1 MAGKKNQSLDGRQVF
16 GALLRA
22 LREFNDVTPGQ
33 AALIVGYSE
42 SMLEKIERGERN
54 ASPEFIDELE
64 KLLGLTGV
72 LAPTATRLREQRHPD
87 WFGEYAERESE
98 AVSLWS
104 YTTTAVHGL
113 LQTKGYAR
121 AVLSSYYPMLEDDEI
136 EHHLQSRLDRQ
147 ELLSR
152 KPAVNLS
159 QVIHESVLRHPTGGR
174 SIMKGQLER
183 LLEIGDMRNASVQ
196 VLSMRQELHAGFDG
210 PLTLLETPERSWVA
224 YVEVQGNGS
233 VIDSPAEV
241 GKLQARYGMIR
252 SQALSTGDSRKLIEE
267 MIREL

>member
-64 KLLGLTGV
+64 KLLGLQGV
-72 LAPTATRLREQRHPD
+72 LAPTADRLREYRHPD
-87 WFGEYAERESE
+87 WFGEYAEREQD
-98 AVSLWS
+98 AISLWT
-104 YTTTAVHGL
+104 YDAQTIKGL
-113 LQTKGYAR
+113 LQTQSYAR
-121 AVLSSYYPMLEDDEI
+121 AVLSSHYPVLEEEEI
-136 EHHLQSRLDRQ
+136 ERRVQARIDRQ
-147 ELLSR
+147 VLLSR

-159 QVIHESVLRHPTGGR
+159 VVVQEHVLRHRTGGR
-174 SIMKGQLER
+174 AVMKEQLAR
-183 LLEIGDMRNASVQ
+183 LLDIGAMRNVSIQ
-196 VLSMRQELHAGFDG
+196 VMPTSQEAHAGFDG
-210 PLTLLETPERSWVA
+210 PLTLLETPEHKWAA

-233 VIDSPAEV
+233 VIDGPEEV
-241 GKLQARYGMIR
+241 GKLLARYGMIR
-252 SQALSTGDSRKLIEE
+252 SQALNTGDSRKLIEE
-267 MIREL
+267 MIHEL

>member
-87 WFGEYAERESE
+87 WFGEYADREGE
-98 AVSLWS
+98 AVSLWC
-104 YTTTAVHGL
+104 YDALTIKGL
-113 LQTKGYAR
+113 VQTRSYAR
-121 AVLSSYYPMLEDDEI
+121 AVLSAYSPMLDDDEV
-136 EHHLQSRLDRQ
+136 ERHVQARMDRQ
-147 ELLSR
+147 ELLAR
-152 KPAVNLS
+152 KPAVNFS
-159 QVIHESVLRHPTGGR
+159 QVILEIVLRQPIGGPLVMR
-174 SIMKGQLER
+174 EQLER
-183 LLEIGDMRNASVQ
+183 LLEVSAMRNASVQ
-196 VLSMRQELHAGFDG
+196 VMPMSYTSHAGFDG
-210 PLTLLETPERSWVA
+210 PFTLLETPDRDWVA
-224 YVEVQGNGS
+224 YVEGQHIGHVVDDRTHVSAFQT
-233 VIDSPAEV
+233 
-241 GKLQARYGMIR
+241 RYGMIR
-252 SQALSTGDSRKLIEE
+252 SQALNPEESRKLIEE

>member
-1 MAGKKNQSLDGRQVF
+1 MAVKKNQSLDGRQVF

-54 ASPEFIDELE
+54 ASPEFIDEIE
-64 KLLGLTGV
+64 KLVALPGV

-87 WFGEYAERESE
+87 WFGEYAEREGE

-104 YTTTAVHGL
+104 YTTTTVHGL
-113 LQTKGYAR
+113 LQTQGYAH
-121 AVLSSYYPMLEDDEI
+121 AVLSSYYPMLEDEEI
-136 EHHLQSRLDRQ
+136 DRRVQARLERQ
-147 ELLSR
+147 ELLAR

-159 QVIHESVLRHPTGGR
+159 QVIQESVLRHPTGGR
-174 SIMKGQLER
+174 AVMREQLER
-183 LLEIGDMRNASVQ
+183 LLEIGDMRNVSVQ

-210 PLTLLETPERSWVA
+210 PLTLLENPDRRWVA

-233 VIDSPAEV
+233 VIDGTEEV
-241 GKLQARYGMIR
+241 GKLHARYGMIR